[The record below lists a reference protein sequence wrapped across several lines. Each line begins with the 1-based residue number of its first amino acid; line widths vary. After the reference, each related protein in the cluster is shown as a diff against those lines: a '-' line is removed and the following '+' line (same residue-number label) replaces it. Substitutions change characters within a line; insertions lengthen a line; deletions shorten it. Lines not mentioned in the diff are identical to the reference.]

1 MRLINAIVDALRRA
15 FGTAGAPQIGE
26 AEIFEAERG
35 VWKIRV
41 GSKAV
46 GRFDSRERA
55 RRTAQDWNLLSII
68 KQKKQRQ
75 HNGKSGH

>member
-15 FGTAGAPQIGE
+15 LGTAGAPQTDE

-41 GSKAV
+41 GARVV

-55 RRTAQDWNLLSII
+55 RRTAQDWNLLTIN
-68 KQKKQRQ
+68 KQKTKGQ
-75 HNGKSGH
+75 HHGKSGH